1 VPKVNLSIARLR
13 RANSLHSWLARRQA
27 AESVRAAALLLIRAS
42 DQPEETS
49 LQLDPSQRVR
59 TVVEDDIVERKR
71 QRALGPSLRFASWWR
86 NSGSTSSAIGRNSVG
101 VWSSATAG
109 VIVHDRHGHRTRLK
123 AC

>member
-1 VPKVNLSIARLR
+1 MPKVNLSIARRR

-71 QRALGPSLRFASWWR
+71 QSALGPSLRFAAYDHMTHGLR
-86 NSGSTSSAIGRNSVG
+86 
-101 VWSSATAG
+101 
-109 VIVHDRHGHRTRLK
+109 IVQVAKQDTRLEIIDRPELETLLPK
-123 AC
+123 LEQRP